1 MLLWHK
7 TQLLSRVALFQ
18 TLTALLGFT
27 VLTTQLERLPLN
39 GDIMGTYVMDSL
51 KKNVMVKRIPSGS
64 LGALDSNLKLLY
76 RGIKWYLNPVK

>member
-7 TQLLSRVALFQ
+7 TQLLSRVTLFQ
-18 TLTALLGFT
+18 ILTALLGFT
-27 VLTTQLERLPLN
+27 VLTTQLERSPLN

-51 KKNVMVKRIPSGS
+51 KKNVMVKKIPSGS
-64 LGALDSNLKLLY
+64 LGARDSNLKLLY